1 MRTGILILFPEAN
14 KTQDDN
20 REVTPGEKLLSYIRK
35 EQLRTNGHFL
45 WQDERLVSGF
55 KSITTINRY

>member
-20 REVTPGEKLLSYIRK
+20 REVVPGEKLLSCHSEEHRVRGEDSHTK
-35 EQLRTNGHFL
+35 
-45 WQDERLVSGF
+45 VSIPDCN
-55 KSITTINRY
+55 K

>member
-20 REVTPGEKLLSYIRK
+20 REVVPGEKLLNK
-35 EQLRTNGHFL
+35 EQQQEPTYN
-45 WQDERLVSGF
+45 Q
-55 KSITTINRY
+55 

>member
-45 WQDERLVSGF
+45 WQDERFVSSF
-55 KSITTINRY
+55 